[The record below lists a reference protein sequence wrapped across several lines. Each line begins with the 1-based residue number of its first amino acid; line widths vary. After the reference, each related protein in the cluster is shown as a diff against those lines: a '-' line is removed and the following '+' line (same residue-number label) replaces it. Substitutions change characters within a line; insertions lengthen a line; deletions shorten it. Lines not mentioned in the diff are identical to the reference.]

1 LPQLAK
7 KDLAKHLLSTP
18 KQMDRKL
25 RAFSRAA
32 RILSSDHP
40 RLIEEH
46 PKEWV
51 GIYDGKVCAT
61 GRSFNALVSKLKRY
75 GFAPSDTI
83 IRYIDTSG
91 RKLIL

>member
-1 LPQLAK
+1 LKRIAK
-7 KDLAKHLLSTP
+7 KNLAAQLGATP
-18 KQMDRKL
+18 RQMDNEL

-32 RILSSDHP
+32 KVLSSDHP

-61 GRSFNALVSKLKRY
+61 DRSLTALMSKLKRDGY
-75 GFAPSDTI
+75 PPNEAI